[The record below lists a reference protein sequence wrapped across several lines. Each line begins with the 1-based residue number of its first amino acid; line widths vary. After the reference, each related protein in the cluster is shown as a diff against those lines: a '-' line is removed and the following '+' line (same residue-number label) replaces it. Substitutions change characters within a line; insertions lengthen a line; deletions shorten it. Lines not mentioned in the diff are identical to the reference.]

1 MNMFIIEKSYVMKKN
16 NSEADGWK
24 LYKKNKK
31 KFLSASNTMPVKFLL
46 SFHGK
51 LLSWILF
58 LFGVLM
64 RKSAL

>member
-1 MNMFIIEKSYVMKKN
+1 MNIFIIEKSYVIKKIK
-16 NSEADGWK
+16 SVADGWK
-24 LYKKNKK
+24 LYPQDKK